1 MSFADFISLGPL
13 ITLFTA
19 VVISM
24 LLIAIK
30 RNHRITYAFSLLAY
44 LMALT
49 AIIPA
54 MLYIP
59 HTVPPLLV
67 VDEFSLFNTGLVL
80 TAGFIIL
87 LLSYN
92 YFEEREER
100 KEEYYL
106 LLPLATT
113 GALVLVVSRHFMS
126 LFLGLEILSIS
137 LYGLIAYLRA
147 RERSDE
153 AGIKYLI
160 LAALSSAFLLFGM
173 ALVYAFTGHM
183 DFPGIGAALRQ
194 AGYIP
199 VTVLAGFGMMLIGI
213 GFKLGIVP
221 FHMWAPDIYEGA
233 PLPVAAFIATIS
245 KGGMLVVLIRFYL
258 DIHGNDYTMI
268 WWMLAIIAVA
278 SMFAGNWL
286 ALMQQN
292 IKRILAYSSIA
303 HMGYIL
309 VAFLSGV
316 QTGLEAIS
324 FYLVA
329 YFITSIGAF
338 GVLIVM
344 SSSIQDAETLKDYSG
359 MFWRYPWVATVFT
372 AMLLSLAGIPLTAG
386 FIGKFYIVMA
396 GVNGHMWF
404 LLFMLVINSVIG
416 LYYYIRIIAMM
427 FKAPATGEEL
437 TYIKPSLPVAGNI
450 TLMLLTLVLIGL
462 GIYPTAMMQLIQQM
476 MKIIV

>member
-1 MSFADFISLGPL
+1 MSFDDFLSLGPL
-13 ITLFTA
+13 ITLSA
-19 VVISM
+19 AAVISM
-24 LLIAIK
+24 LLVAIR

-44 LMALT
+44 LMAMT

-54 MLYIP
+54 MLFIP
-59 HTVPPLLV
+59 HTIPPLLV
-67 VDEFSLFNTGLVL
+67 IDEFSLFNTGLILVS
-80 TAGFIIL
+80 GFIIL

-106 LLPLATT
+106 LLLLATT
-113 GALVLVVSRHFMS
+113 GAMVLVISRHFMS

-183 DFPGIGAALRQ
+183 DFNGIGDALRQ
-194 AGYIP
+194 TGHLP
-199 VTVLAGFGMMLIGI
+199 VTVMAGFAMMLIGV

-221 FHMWAPDIYEGA
+221 FHMWAPDVYEGA

-245 KGGMLVVLIRFYL
+245 KGGMLVVLIRFYQ
-258 DIHGNDYTMI
+258 DIHGNEYTML
-268 WWMLAIIAVA
+268 WWVLAIIAVA

-286 ALMQQN
+286 ALRQEN

-344 SSSIQDAETLKDYSG
+344 SSSVQDAETVEDYRG
-359 MFWRYPWVATVFT
+359 MFWRYPWVAVVFT

-396 GVNGHMWF
+396 GVNAHMWF

-427 FKAPATGEEL
+427 FKLPDTGAGSV
-437 TYIKPSLPVAGNI
+437 IKPALPVAGNI
-450 TLMLLTLVLIGL
+450 TLMLLTALLLGL

-476 MKIIV
+476 MKMIV

>member
-1 MSFADFISLGPL
+1 MSFADFLSLGPL
-13 ITLFTA
+13 ITLCAAA
-19 VVISM
+19 VGAM
-24 LLIAIK
+24 LLIAIW
-30 RNHRITYAFSLLAY
+30 RNHRIVYSFTLIAFIMSM
-44 LMALT
+44 MAV
-49 AIIPA
+49 IPA
-54 MLYIP
+54 IKYIP
-59 HTVPPLLV
+59 HAYPPLLV
-67 VDEFSLFNTGLVL
+67 IDEFSLFNTGLIL
-80 TAGFIIL
+80 IAGFIIL
-87 LLSYN
+87 LLSFN

-100 KEEYYL
+100 KEEYYIL
-106 LLPLATT
+106 LILATI
-113 GALVLVVSRHFMS
+113 GALVLVVSRHFMA

-153 AGIKYLI
+153 AGIKYLM

-183 DFPGIGAALRQ
+183 DFPGIGLALRQ
-194 AGYIP
+194 AGYLP
-199 VTVLAGFGMMLIGI
+199 VSVMAGFGLMLIGV

-233 PLPVAAFIATIS
+233 PLPVAAFIATVS
-245 KGGMLVVLIRFYL
+245 KGAMLVLLIRFYQ
-258 DIHGNDYTMI
+258 DIHGNDYPML
-268 WWMLAIIAVA
+268 WWIVAIIAVA

-286 ALMQQN
+286 ALTQQN

-316 QTGLEAIS
+316 QTGLEALA

-338 GVLIVM
+338 GVVIVM
-344 SSSIQDAETLKDYSG
+344 SSSLQDAETIADYKG
-359 MFWRYPWVATVFT
+359 LFWRYPWVATVFT

-386 FIGKFYIVMA
+386 FIGKFYVVLA
-396 GVNGHMWF
+396 GVNGHQWF

-416 LYYYIRIIAMM
+416 LYYYIRLVAAM
-427 FKAPATGEEL
+427 FAVPAPGEQ
-437 TYIKPSLPVAGNI
+437 TMVVPALPMAGNI
-450 TLMLLTLVLIGL
+450 TLVILTILLIGL
-462 GIYPTAMMQLIQQM
+462 GVYPTAMMQLIQQM
-476 MKIIV
+476 MRILI

>member
-1 MSFADFISLGPL
+1 MSFVDFLSLGPL
-13 ITLFTA
+13 ITLCAAA
-19 VVISM
+19 VIAM
-24 LLIAIK
+24 LLVAIR
-30 RNHRITYAFSLLAY
+30 RNHRIVYSFSLLAFG
-44 LMALT
+44 MAM
-49 AIIPA
+49 AAVIPA
-54 MLYIP
+54 IKYIP

-67 VDEFSLFNTGLVL
+67 IDEFSLFNSGLILVS
-80 TAGFIIL
+80 GFIIL
-87 LLSYN
+87 LLSFN

-100 KEEYYL
+100 KEEYYIL
-106 LLPLATT
+106 LLLATI

-153 AGIKYLI
+153 AGIKYLM

-183 DFPGIGAALRQ
+183 DFPGIGVALRE
-194 AGYIP
+194 AGYLP
-199 VTVLAGFGMMLIGI
+199 VSVMAGFGLMLIGV

-245 KGGMLVVLIRFYL
+245 KGAMLVLLIRFYQ
-258 DIHGNDYTMI
+258 DIHGNDYPML
-268 WWMLAIIAVA
+268 WWIVAIIAVA

-286 ALMQQN
+286 ALTQQN

-316 QTGLEAIS
+316 QTGLEALA

-338 GVLIVM
+338 GVVIVM
-344 SSSIQDAETLKDYSG
+344 SSSLQDAETIADYKG
-359 MFWRYPWVATVFT
+359 LFWRYPWVATVFT

-386 FIGKFYIVMA
+386 FIGKFYVVLA
-396 GVNGHMWF
+396 GVDGHQWF

-416 LYYYIRIIAMM
+416 LYYYIRLVAAM
-427 FKAPATGEEL
+427 FAVPEPGQQTTVVPA
-437 TYIKPSLPVAGNI
+437 LPMAGNI
-450 TLMLLTLVLIGL
+450 TLVILTILLIGL
-462 GIYPTAMMQLIQQM
+462 GVYPTAMMQLIQQM
-476 MKIIV
+476 MRILV

>member
-13 ITLFTA
+13 ITLSAA
-19 VVISM
+19 VVVAM
-24 LLIAIK
+24 LLVAAW
-30 RNHRITYAFSLLAY
+30 RNHRMVYGFSLLAFM
-44 LMALT
+44 MALT

-54 MLYIP
+54 IKYIP
-59 HTVPPLLV
+59 HAIPPLLV
-67 VDEFSLFNTGLVL
+67 IDEFSLFNTGLILV
-80 TAGFIIL
+80 AGFIIL
-87 LLSYN
+87 LLSFN

-106 LLPLATT
+106 LLLLATI

-137 LYGLIAYLRA
+137 LYGLIAYLRT

-153 AGIKYLI
+153 AGIKYLM

-183 DFPGIGAALRQ
+183 DFPGIGVALRQ
-194 AGYIP
+194 AGYLP
-199 VTVLAGFGMMLIGI
+199 VSVMAGFGLMLIGV

-245 KGGMLVVLIRFYL
+245 KGAMLVLLIRFYQ
-258 DIHGNDYTMI
+258 DIHGNDYPML
-268 WWMLAIIAVA
+268 WWIVAIIAVA
-278 SMFAGNWL
+278 SMFVGNWL
-286 ALMQQN
+286 ALTQQN

-316 QTGLEAIS
+316 QTGLEAIA

-338 GVLIVM
+338 GVVIVM
-344 SSSIQDAETLKDYSG
+344 SSSLQDAETIADYKG
-359 MFWRYPWVATVFT
+359 LFWRHPWVATVFT

-396 GVNGHMWF
+396 GVNGHQWF

-416 LYYYIRIIAMM
+416 LYYYIRLVAAM
-427 FKAPATGEEL
+427 FSVPAPGEQ
-437 TYIKPSLPVAGNI
+437 TMVTPALPMAGNI
-450 TLMLLTLVLIGL
+450 TLVLLTILLVAL
-462 GIYPTAMMQLIQQM
+462 GVYPTAMMQLIQQM
-476 MKIIV
+476 MRILV

>member
-13 ITLFTA
+13 ITLAAAA
-19 VVISM
+19 VIAM
-24 LLIAIK
+24 LLVAAW
-30 RNHRITYAFSLLAY
+30 RNHLMTYNFSILAI
-44 LMALT
+44 LMALA
-49 AIIPA
+49 AIVPA
-54 MLYIP
+54 VQYIP
-59 HTVPPLLV
+59 HAIPPLLV
-67 VDEFSLFNTGLVL
+67 VDEFSLFNTGLILVSVL
-80 TAGFIIL
+80 IIL
-87 LLSYN
+87 LLSFN

-106 LLPLATT
+106 LLLLATT
-113 GALVLVVSRHFMS
+113 GALVLVISRHFMS

-137 LYGLIAYLRA
+137 LYGLIAYLRG

-183 DFPGIGAALRQ
+183 DFPGIGEALRK
-194 AGYIP
+194 AGYLP
-199 VTVLAGFGMMLIGI
+199 VSVMAGFAMMLIGV

-233 PLPVAAFIATIS
+233 PLPVAAFIATVS
-245 KGGMLVVLIRFYL
+245 KGGMLVLLIRFYQ
-258 DIHGNDYTMI
+258 DIHGNDYTML
-268 WWMLAIIAVA
+268 WWVLAIIAVA
-278 SMFAGNWL
+278 SMFAGNLL
-286 ALMQQN
+286 ALVQQN
-292 IKRILAYSSIA
+292 VKRILAYSSIA

-338 GVLIVM
+338 GVLTVM
-344 SSSIQDAETLKDYSG
+344 SSSSQDAETVADYRG

-386 FIGKFYIVMA
+386 FIGKFYVVMA
-396 GVNGHMWF
+396 GVNGHLWL

-416 LYYYIRIIAMM
+416 LYYYIRIIAVM
-427 FKAPATGEEL
+427 FKVPAEGDTVF
-437 TYIKPSLPVAGNI
+437 IKPALPAEGNVTLALLTI
-450 TLMLLTLVLIGL
+450 TLIVLGV
-462 GIYPTAMMQLIQQM
+462 YPTGMMQLIQQM
-476 MKIIV
+476 MKLLV

>member
-1 MSFADFISLGPL
+1 MSFVDFLSLGPL
-13 ITLFTA
+13 ITLCAAA
-19 VVISM
+19 VIAM
-24 LLIAIK
+24 LLVAIR
-30 RNHRITYAFSLLAY
+30 RNHRIVYSFSLLAFG
-44 LMALT
+44 MAM
-49 AIIPA
+49 AAVIPA
-54 MLYIP
+54 IKYIP
-59 HTVPPLLV
+59 HAVPPLLV
-67 VDEFSLFNTGLVL
+67 IDEFSLFNSGLILVS
-80 TAGFIIL
+80 GFIIL
-87 LLSYN
+87 LLSFN

-100 KEEYYL
+100 KEEYYIL
-106 LLPLATT
+106 LLLATI

-153 AGIKYLI
+153 AGIKYLM

-183 DFPGIGAALRQ
+183 DFPGIGVALRE
-194 AGYIP
+194 AGYLP
-199 VTVLAGFGMMLIGI
+199 VSVMAGFGLMLIGV

-245 KGGMLVVLIRFYL
+245 KGAMLVLLIRFYQ
-258 DIHGNDYTMI
+258 DIHGNDYPML
-268 WWMLAIIAVA
+268 WWIVAIIAVA

-286 ALMQQN
+286 ALTQQN

-316 QTGLEAIS
+316 QTGLEALA

-338 GVLIVM
+338 GVVIVM
-344 SSSIQDAETLKDYSG
+344 SSSLQDAETIADYKG
-359 MFWRYPWVATVFT
+359 LFWRYPWVATVFT

-386 FIGKFYIVMA
+386 FIGKFYVVLA
-396 GVNGHMWF
+396 GVDGHQWF

-416 LYYYIRIIAMM
+416 LYYYIRLVATM
-427 FKAPATGEEL
+427 FSVPEPGQQTMVVPA
-437 TYIKPSLPVAGNI
+437 LPMAGNI
-450 TLMLLTLVLIGL
+450 TLVILTILLIGL
-462 GIYPTAMMQLIQQM
+462 GVYPTAMMQLIQQM
-476 MKIIV
+476 MRILV

>member
-1 MSFADFISLGPL
+1 MSFVDFLSLGPL
-13 ITLFTA
+13 ITLCAAA
-19 VVISM
+19 VIAM
-24 LLIAIK
+24 LLVAIR
-30 RNHRITYAFSLLAY
+30 RNHRIVYSFSLLAFG
-44 LMALT
+44 MAM
-49 AIIPA
+49 AAVIPA
-54 MLYIP
+54 IKYIP
-59 HTVPPLLV
+59 HAVPPLLV
-67 VDEFSLFNTGLVL
+67 IDEFSLFNSGLIL
-80 TAGFIIL
+80 ASGFIIL
-87 LLSYN
+87 LLSFN

-100 KEEYYL
+100 KEEYYIL
-106 LLPLATT
+106 LLLATI

-153 AGIKYLI
+153 AGIKYLM

-183 DFPGIGAALRQ
+183 DFPGIGVALRE
-194 AGYIP
+194 AGYLP
-199 VTVLAGFGMMLIGI
+199 VSVMAGFGLMLIGV

-245 KGGMLVVLIRFYL
+245 KGAMLVLLIRFYQ
-258 DIHGNDYTMI
+258 DIHGNDYPML
-268 WWMLAIIAVA
+268 WWIVAIIAVA

-286 ALMQQN
+286 ALTQQN

-316 QTGLEAIS
+316 QTGLEALA

-338 GVLIVM
+338 GVVIVM
-344 SSSIQDAETLKDYSG
+344 SSSLQDAETIADYKG
-359 MFWRYPWVATVFT
+359 LFWRYPWVATVFT

-386 FIGKFYIVMA
+386 FIGKFYVVLA
-396 GVNGHMWF
+396 GVDGHQWF

-416 LYYYIRIIAMM
+416 LYYYIRLVAAMFSVPEPGQQTM
-427 FKAPATGEEL
+427 VVPA
-437 TYIKPSLPVAGNI
+437 LPMAGNI
-450 TLMLLTLVLIGL
+450 TLVILTILLIGL
-462 GIYPTAMMQLIQQM
+462 GVYPTAMMQLIQQM
-476 MKIIV
+476 MRILV

>member
-1 MSFADFISLGPL
+1 
-13 ITLFTA
+13 
-19 VVISM
+19 
-24 LLIAIK
+24 
-30 RNHRITYAFSLLAY
+30 
-44 LMALT
+44 
-49 AIIPA
+49 
-54 MLYIP
+54 
-59 HTVPPLLV
+59 
-67 VDEFSLFNTGLVL
+67 
-80 TAGFIIL
+80 
-87 LLSYN
+87 
-92 YFEEREER
+92 
-100 KEEYYL
+100 
-106 LLPLATT
+106 
-113 GALVLVVSRHFMS
+113 LVLVVSRHFMS

-153 AGIKYLI
+153 AGIKYLM

-194 AGYIP
+194 AGYLP
-199 VTVLAGFGMMLIGI
+199 VSVMAGFGLMLIGI

-245 KGGMLVVLIRFYL
+245 KGGVLVLLIRFYQ
-258 DIHGNDYTMI
+258 DIHGNDYPML
-268 WWMLAIIAVA
+268 WWIVAIIAVA
-278 SMFAGNWL
+278 SMFVGNWL
-286 ALMQQN
+286 ALTQQN
-292 IKRILAYSSIA
+292 VKRILAYSSIA

-316 QTGLEAIS
+316 QTGLEAIA

-338 GVLIVM
+338 GVVIVM
-344 SSSIQDAETLKDYSG
+344 SSSLQDAETIADYKG
-359 MFWRYPWVATVFT
+359 LFWRHPWVATVFT

-396 GVNGHMWF
+396 GVNGHQWF

-416 LYYYIRIIAMM
+416 LYYYIRLVAAMFSVPEPGEQTM
-427 FKAPATGEEL
+427 VIPA
-437 TYIKPSLPVAGNI
+437 LPLAGNV
-450 TLMLLTLVLIGL
+450 TLVLLTILLIGL
-462 GIYPTAMMQLIQQM
+462 GVYPTAMMQLIQQM
-476 MKIIV
+476 MKILI

>member
-1 MSFADFISLGPL
+1 MSFADFLSLGPL
-13 ITLFTA
+13 ITLCAAA
-19 VVISM
+19 VLAM
-24 LLIAIK
+24 LLVAAW
-30 RNHRITYAFSLLAY
+30 RNHRIVYSFALIAFG
-44 LMALT
+44 MAMT
-49 AIIPA
+49 AVIPA
-54 MLYIP
+54 IRYIP
-59 HTVPPLLV
+59 HPVPPLLV
-67 VDEFSLFNTGLVL
+67 IDEFSLFNSGLILVS
-80 TAGFIIL
+80 GFIIL
-87 LLSYN
+87 LLSFN

-100 KEEYYL
+100 KEEYYIL
-106 LLPLATT
+106 LLLATI

-147 RERSDE
+147 RQRSDE
-153 AGIKYLI
+153 AGIKYLM

-173 ALVYAFTGHM
+173 ALIYAFTGHM

-194 AGYIP
+194 AGYLP
-199 VTVLAGFGMMLIGI
+199 VSVMAGFGLMLIGV

-233 PLPVAAFIATIS
+233 PLPVAAFIATVS
-245 KGGMLVVLIRFYL
+245 KGAMLVLLIRFYQ
-258 DIHGNDYTMI
+258 DIHGNDYPML
-268 WWMLAIIAVA
+268 WWIVAIIAVA

-286 ALMQQN
+286 ALTQQN

-316 QTGLEAIS
+316 QTGLEALA

-338 GVLIVM
+338 GVVIVM
-344 SSSIQDAETLKDYSG
+344 SSSLQDAETIADYRG
-359 MFWRYPWVATVFT
+359 LFWRYPWVATVFT

-386 FIGKFYIVMA
+386 FIGKFYVVLA
-396 GVNGHMWF
+396 GVDGHQWF

-416 LYYYIRIIAMM
+416 LYYYIRLVAAM
-427 FKAPATGEEL
+427 FAVPAKGQQT
-437 TYIKPSLPVAGNI
+437 TVVPALPMAGNI
-450 TLMLLTLVLIGL
+450 TLGILTILLIGL
-462 GIYPTAMMQLIQQM
+462 GIYPTAMMALIQQM
-476 MKIIV
+476 MRILV